1 MCGLKHT
8 LFMVTPSHFMNF
20 PESSLT
26 YCSAEVMS
34 LIFVV
39 PGPRTK
45 KVMNKC
51 LWKEGKEREE
61 GRREKEKK
69 GRRKKKRKERDR
81 QGGLYDMRFEH
92 LKVGVNS

>member
-1 MCGLKHT
+1 MCGFKYIF
-8 LFMVTPSHFMNF
+8 FMVIFLYFMNF
-20 PESSLT
+20 LESLLI
-26 YCSAEVMS
+26 YCSVEVML

-39 PGPRTK
+39 LGFRIK

-81 QGGLYDMRFEH
+81 
-92 LKVGVNS
+92 